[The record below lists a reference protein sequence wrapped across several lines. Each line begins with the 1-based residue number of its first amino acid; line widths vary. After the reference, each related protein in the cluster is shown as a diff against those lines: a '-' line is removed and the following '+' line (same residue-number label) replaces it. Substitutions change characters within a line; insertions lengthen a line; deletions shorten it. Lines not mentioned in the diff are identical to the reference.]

1 MIAKLL
7 EITQIG
13 YSRTGIFELPE
24 SHWPDAGQ
32 YLPCQRITGTP
43 EVLVTNLFRTVGP
56 AGGLTLS
63 SLPENWYP
71 GDEVA
76 YLAPQGNGFRLP
88 TTARRVG
95 LLAWGVTPVRL
106 LPLVRLAMD
115 QNAAV
120 TLFYDVD
127 NEHDLLGWVPSMVE
141 VVPVSALEDHLD
153 WMDFLAVD
161 LELAAL
167 DELAGVISG
176 AVLPFVGQVL
186 IRTPMPCRGLGAC
199 GVCAVKTNRG
209 WRLACKDGP
218 VFSLGEVLHVAQ

>member
-7 EITQIG
+7 EVTQIG
-13 YSRTGIFELPE
+13 SINAGIVDIPA

-63 SLPENWYP
+63 PLPDNWYP
-71 GDEVA
+71 GDEIA
-76 YLAPQGNGFRLP
+76 YLAPQGNGFHLP
-88 TTARRVG
+88 STASRVG
-95 LLAWGVTPVRL
+95 LLAWGVDPVRL
-106 LPLVRLAMD
+106 LPLVRLALD

-127 NEHDLLGWVPSMVE
+127 NEQDILGWVPSVVE
-141 VVPVSALEDHLD
+141 VVPVFALEDHLE

-161 LELAAL
+161 LELDGMAAFS
-167 DELAGVISG
+167 GVIPGS
-176 AVLPFVGQVL
+176 VLPFEGQVL

-199 GVCAVKTNRG
+199 GVCAVKTSRG
-209 WRLACKDGP
+209 WRLAM
-218 VFSLGEVLHVAQ
+218 

>member
-7 EITQIG
+7 EVTKIG
-13 YSRTGIFELPE
+13 SINAGIVDISA

-43 EVLVTNLFRTVGP
+43 EVLVTNLFRTVGL

-63 SLPENWYP
+63 PLPENWYP
-71 GDEVA
+71 GDEIA
-76 YLAPQGNGFRLP
+76 YLAPQGNGFHLP
-88 TTARRVG
+88 STVSRVG
-95 LLAWGVTPVRL
+95 LLAWGVAPVRL
-106 LPLVRLAMD
+106 LPLVRLALD

-120 TLFYDVD
+120 TLFYNVD
-127 NEHDLLGWVPSMVE
+127 NDQDILSWVPSAIE
-141 VVPVSALEDHLD
+141 VVTVSTLGDYLD
-153 WMDFLAVD
+153 WMDFLVVD

-167 DELAGVISG
+167 DALAGVISG
-176 AVLPFVGQVL
+176 AVLPFEGQVL

-199 GVCAVKTNRG
+199 GVCAVKTKRG
-209 WRLACKDGP
+209 WRFACKDGP